1 MSRPRQNYPSSTCRS
16 VVLVLVVLV
25 PPIHYGMLVFIIHVP
40 LWYCCCSS
48 SSRCSRYR
56 HHHCVSSSSLLL
68 LLTPYCTP
76 SISVSVQGLR
86 HLFRLPIVGLFL
98 PMHHASSNMLL
109 CCVLHWENIHEKE
122 SSSRRVTLSRVDI
135 LRIESNPSKLRQQ
148 TPPLFCHTPHPS
160 MLRRMTMTMIRM
172 PRTTTYLYWPGV
184 HCVVYVVVVLVT
196 SSYSLSVLFM
206 FDTCTT
212 CTYIYQHVVP
222 SYPIAITGVGEQVP
236 GNLRSLARPRR
247 PKRPHPKRT
256 PTPWRASRQPS
267 RNRRATRLRGSCR
280 TNRIIFLLKI
290 KRGSGGI

>member
-1 MSRPRQNYPSSTCRS
+1 MECWYLFFTS
-16 VVLVLVVLV
+16 
-25 PPIHYGMLVFIIHVP
+25 LVFIAAATTPPVV
-40 LWYCCCSS
+40 YC
-48 SSRCSRYR
+48 YR
-56 HHHCVSSSSLLL
+56 HQHCVSSSSLLL

-98 PMHHASSNMLL
+98 PMHHASSKMLI
-109 CCVLHWENIHEKE
+109 CCVLHGRI
-122 SSSRRVTLSRVDI
+122 ST
-135 LRIESNPSKLRQQ
+135 RIEFSTSYHFACGHPPDRIQSNPSKLRQQ

-236 GNLRSLARPRR
+236 GNLRSLAARPRR

>member
-1 MSRPRQNYPSSTCRS
+1 MQEPLTDLQMSLES
-16 VVLVLVVLV
+16 VVSTIGTPRRDNIMGVLDEF
-25 PPIHYGMLVFIIHVP
+25 P
-40 LWYCCCSS
+40 
-48 SSRCSRYR
+48 
-56 HHHCVSSSSLLL
+56 
-68 LLTPYCTP
+68 
-76 SISVSVQGLR
+76 
-86 HLFRLPIVGLFL
+86 FRLWT
-98 PMHHASSNMLL
+98 SSG
-109 CCVLHWENIHEKE
+109 
-122 SSSRRVTLSRVDI
+122 
-135 LRIESNPSKLRQQ
+135 SNPSKLRPQ
-148 TPPLFCHTPHPS
+148 TPLLLCHTPHPS